1 MSAKRRIALAAA
13 ICLGSAACFSQTPT
27 DNQQQIEAHTRQA
40 QSYLQQKRPDLAIPE
55 LESVVALDPKNVD
68 AQGNLG
74 VLLYFQNDYIKAI
87 PHLRAALAIQPSLP
101 KIQVLLGLAEKR
113 TGDPAAASRDL
124 EASLPALKGQ
134 HLQIEAGLELVDLDT
149 ASGDLTGAATIL
161 EELRQA
167 DPENKEV
174 LYAAYQTY
182 SDLAGESML
191 TLSLVAPD
199 SAQMHQVMAHEDVRQ
214 GNTNGAI
221 AQYRE
226 AIAVN
231 PRLPGVH
238 FELAEVLS
246 SSDDL
251 KEKQQA
257 LPEYE
262 EALRQNPLDVKTRCR
277 LGEIYLQK
285 SDLPRA
291 YSYYS
296 KAVELQPENAE
307 ANFGLAK
314 TLIAMNQQTK
324 ALPILER
331 AVQLEPTNASA
342 HYRLSTLYREQGRSE
357 DAKRE
362 LAEFLKYKQMK
373 EKLRAIYKEMRTQ
386 PEEIRDD
393 KQQ

>member
-1 MSAKRRIALAAA
+1 M
-13 ICLGSAACFSQTPT
+13 
-27 DNQQQIEAHTRQA
+27 
-40 QSYLQQKRPDLAIPE
+40 
-55 LESVVALDPKNVD
+55 
-68 AQGNLG
+68 
-74 VLLYFQNDYIKAI
+74 
-87 PHLRAALAIQPSLP
+87 
-101 KIQVLLGLAEKR
+101 
-113 TGDPAAASRDL
+113 
-124 EASLPALKGQ
+124 
-134 HLQIEAGLELVDLDT
+134 ELVDLDT